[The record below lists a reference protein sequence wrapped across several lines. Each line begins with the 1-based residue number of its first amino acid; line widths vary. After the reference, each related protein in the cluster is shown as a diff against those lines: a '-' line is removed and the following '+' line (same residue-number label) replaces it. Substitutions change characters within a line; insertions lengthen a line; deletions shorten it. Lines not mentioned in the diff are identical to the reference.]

1 LKSGEGY
8 KLELHT
14 REVLD
19 LLDGLKKL
27 YTLVEARGVPMGTH
41 EWLAIPKSS
50 LAANVELLLGDPNRP
65 VEQQAVVRAFTTWL
79 AKCDMQELLSQ
90 LEPAGLLELVSF
102 DAAFG
107 VARLRAFITE
117 AEAMLDEG
125 VEAAWQTKLELHSW
139 VLSQVYAYPFVIV
152 TGQGYVGGKRL
163 TNVGGNLVDAIYRN
177 ALTRNALLVEI
188 KHPLTALVTT
198 KAYRNNVHGPT
209 EEFAGAVAQILQ
221 DRQSLIEEYRLLVR
235 ENDDAEIRAW
245 QPRALLVAG
254 RVDRLTVS
262 QRRSFELFRS
272 SLRDVDLVTFDEL
285 ISKAKALLD
294 LIEGG

>member
-1 LKSGEGY
+1 MVDAKSDECNGAPSSE
-8 KLELHT
+8 
-14 REVLD
+14 R
-19 LLDGLKKL
+19 
-27 YTLVEARGVPMGTH
+27 GTH

-65 VEQQAVVRAFTTWL
+65 VEQQAVVRAFTIWL

-90 LEPAGLLELVSF
+90 LEPADLLELVSF

-235 ENDDAEIRAW
+235 ENDDAEIKAW

-254 RVDRLTVS
+254 RVDWLTVS

-294 LIEGG
+294 LVEGG